1 MPRGG
6 TYKSNNNN
14 KKVRRPAAQDW
25 CARARR
31 SSGICFLKLTLCHA
45 WSVAERVHILEEQED
60 RGSPSITSVEVWT
73 GCGAETPAAVL
84 GAVLCHDNRHTR
96 ASHGFF
102 LFFFSHTSQTHLRIW
117 GVLTLFL
124 NPEEGGH
131 KKWNRYPCWGR
142 HTDTKVRI
150 SFRSYFLAFELQKR
164 RKSAASTIN
173 VLFESFTSSIVG
185 SCLFSTISCSSY
197 LIW

>member
-1 MPRGG
+1 MPCGG
-6 TYKSNNNN
+6 TYKSNNKN

-45 WSVAERVHILEEQED
+45 WLVAERVHILVEQED
-60 RGSPSITSVEVWT
+60 RRSPSITSVEVKWMW
-73 GCGAETPAAVL
+73 GWTPAAVL
-84 GAVLCHDNRHTR
+84 GAVFCHDNTHT
-96 ASHGFF
+96 SKSW
-102 LFFFSHTSQTHLRIW
+102 LLSSLFSHTSQTHLRIW

-124 NPEEGGH
+124 NPEEGGL
-131 KKWNRYPCWGR
+131 KNWNRYPCWGR
-142 HTDTKVRI
+142 YTDTKVRI
-150 SFRSYFLAFELQKR
+150 SFRSYSLAFELQKR

-173 VLFESFTSSIVG
+173 VLFESFTSSPVG